1 MNTQH
6 ALSEAPNLSSL
17 PESLS
22 PSEHPGPRI
31 VNRVLLTNDDG
42 IDAPGLAVLE
52 QVAASLAAEVWV
64 VAPEHDQSGTSH
76 SISLHQPLRYSRRGE
91 RRFGISGTPGDC
103 VVMAVRHLM
112 QDQLPDLILS
122 GVNRGANLGV
132 ETVFSGTVGAAMAGM
147 LFGIPSIAL
156 SQTFSDSAAVRWD
169 TARQLAPDVIRRL
182 LAAGWDTHACLNVN
196 FPNVAPADAGPLT
209 LTRQGL
215 GLVKSINVIPRTDP
229 RGLTYHWLQ
238 FHREAVENAPD
249 TETAVVRAGG
259 IAVTPLRFERTNDEA
274 LAQLQANLSEH

>member
-17 PESLS
+17 PEPLS
-22 PSEHPGPRI
+22 PSEQTGPRI

-156 SQTFSDSAAVRWD
+156 SQTFSDPAAVRWD

>member
-1 MNTQH
+1 MQQQTCQVPI
-6 ALSEAPNLSSL
+6 LSF
-17 PESLS
+17 
-22 PSEHPGPRI
+22 PSETPSRSETQGARI

-42 IDAPGLAVLE
+42 IDAPGLVVLE
-52 QVAASLAAEVWV
+52 QIAATLANEVWV

-91 RRFGISGTPGDC
+91 RRYGISGTPGDC

-112 QDQLPDLILS
+112 QDGLPDLILS

-132 ETVFSGTVGAAMAGM
+132 ETVFSGTVGAAMTGM

-156 SQTFSDSAAVRWD
+156 SQTFSDPAAVRWD
-169 TARQLAPDVIRRL
+169 TARHLAPDVIRTL
-182 LAAGWDTHACLNVN
+182 YAAGWDIHACINVN

-209 LTRQGL
+209 LTRQGV
-215 GLVKSINVIPRTDP
+215 GLVKGINVVPRTDP
-229 RGLTYHWLQ
+229 RGLVYHWLQ

-249 TETAVVRAGG
+249 TETAVVAAGAV
-259 IAVTPLRFERTNDEA
+259 AVTPLRFERTNEDA
-274 LAQLQANLSEH
+274 LAHLRNSLGQQ

>member
-1 MNTQH
+1 MQQQPCQVPILSFSSETPSQPETQG
-6 ALSEAPNLSSL
+6 A
-17 PESLS
+17 
-22 PSEHPGPRI
+22 RI

-52 QVAASLAAEVWV
+52 QIAATLANEVWV

-91 RRFGISGTPGDC
+91 RRYGISGTPGDC

-112 QDQLPDLILS
+112 QDGLPDLILS

-132 ETVFSGTVGAAMAGM
+132 ETVFSGTVGAAMTGM

-156 SQTFSDSAAVRWD
+156 SQTFSDPTAVRWD
-169 TARQLAPDVIRRL
+169 TARHLAPDVIRRL
-182 LAAGWDTHACLNVN
+182 YAAGWDIHACINVN

-209 LTRQGL
+209 LTRQGV
-215 GLVKSINVIPRTDP
+215 GLVKGINVVPRTDP
-229 RGLTYHWLQ
+229 RGLVYHWLQ

-249 TETAVVRAGG
+249 TETAVVAAGAV
-259 IAVTPLRFERTNDEA
+259 AVTPLRFERTNEDA
-274 LAQLQANLSEH
+274 LAHLRNSLGQQ